1 MGVSRLRALSKKS
14 TYLLRYSS
22 GLLLLDD
29 NSEVENRTLRF
40 VRRLQVVDIHSVV
53 LGYILSGSVLE
64 AQDVDT
70 THGTSKNL
78 WPFGEVSSLTIFH
91 RWNPN
96 SGCLH
101 SPIIRYVIYME
112 YSTSGCSF
120 PLNER

>member
-64 AQDVDT
+64 AQDPCR
-70 THGTSKNL
+70 HGT
-78 WPFGEVSSLTIFH
+78 
-91 RWNPN
+91 
-96 SGCLH
+96 
-101 SPIIRYVIYME
+101 
-112 YSTSGCSF
+112 
-120 PLNER
+120 